1 MSIFQAKLD
10 SAFELRRWFVDQK
23 FLQASNY
30 FLKKGLT
37 GTIMHRLL
45 GGIADGDFL
54 ARIDGITLAARRHV
68 DEICGVELIFL
79 RFDTV
84 QCCVFVMYR

>member
-37 GTIMHRLL
+37 GTIMRRLL

-54 ARIDGITLAARRHV
+54 ARIDGITLAARRHIA
-68 DEICGVELIFL
+68 DI
-79 RFDTV
+79 
-84 QCCVFVMYR
+84 CCVALNCLRCATVRLFYEVVI

>member
-1 MSIFQAKLD
+1 
-10 SAFELRRWFVDQK
+10 
-23 FLQASNY
+23 
-30 FLKKGLT
+30 
-37 GTIMHRLL
+37 MHRLL